1 MIPRADLY
9 KHLLFTSAG
18 ATTICGL
25 IAFLHWMLPQ
35 DVGMPTTFLG
45 WGILWVSLF
54 IAGKMLGVC
63 VRRFELWIP
72 EKHVHAVNHKDS
84 SEEIARV
91 VVDDLRKISELRKLL
106 QGHLLQIN
114 SDGETEATALIENL
128 KCMDEQNQHLAED
141 FKGVSTTV
149 HEMMS
154 DWDSQQDGNQ
164 RTLGRFW
171 KYAASRHEINE
182 KQLASV
188 QQVTEEARQLNN
200 LTGLIRAIAKET
212 NMLALNAA
220 IEAARAG
227 EAGRGFAVV
236 ADEVRKLSEQ
246 SAKAAQEIETGISRV
261 ATSIETQLGNSI
273 DQERAAQEQD
283 TLTKLV
289 NQMVHMDTSRAD
301 LIAQLN
307 KVVSKMEAHQDT
319 QSSQIIALLS
329 SIQFQDVIRQQ
340 VELVDTGLEE
350 LNQHL
355 QELADLLAE
364 PTLLLSERQV
374 LSERI
379 EKLLKRYVMDSQ
391 RKVHGQVSGKFAT
404 TDSAPN
410 IELF

>member
-1 MIPRADLY
+1 
-9 KHLLFTSAG
+9 
-18 ATTICGL
+18 
-25 IAFLHWMLPQ
+25 
-35 DVGMPTTFLG
+35 MPGTLLG
-45 WGILWVSLF
+45 WGMLWVSLF
-54 IAGKMLGVC
+54 VAGKVLGVC
-63 VRRFELWIP
+63 VRRFELWVP
-72 EKHVHAVNHKDS
+72 EKHVHAANHKDS
-84 SEEIARV
+84 CEEIVRV
-91 VVDDLRKISELRKLL
+91 VIDDLRRISELRKLL

-128 KCMDEQNQHLAED
+128 KRMDEQNQHLAED
-141 FKGVSTTV
+141 FKGVSATV
-149 HEMMS
+149 HEMMK
-154 DWDSQQDGNQ
+154 DWDNQQDGNQ

-182 KQLASV
+182 KQLTSV

-246 SAKAAQEIETGISRV
+246 SAKAAQEIETGITRV

-289 NQMVHMDTSRAD
+289 NQMVQMDTSRSD
-301 LIAQLN
+301 LISQLN
-307 KVVSKMEAHQDT
+307 NVVSKMETHQDT
-319 QSSQIIALLS
+319 QSSQIITLLS

-340 VELVDTGLEE
+340 VELVDSGLEE

-355 QELADLLAE
+355 QELANLLAD
-364 PTLLLSERQV
+364 PASLLSERQA
-374 LSERI
+374 LSDRI
-379 EKLLKRYVMDSQ
+379 DKLLKHYVMDSQ
-391 RKVHGQVSGKFAT
+391 RKVHGEVSGKTTAT
-404 TDSAPN
+404 NSAPS

>member
-1 MIPRADLY
+1 MSAHSGFKKR
-9 KHLLFTSAG
+9 LLFTTAG
-18 ATTICGL
+18 TTAACCV
-25 IAFLHWMLPQ
+25 IAILHWLVSQDMGAPQ
-35 DVGMPTTFLG
+35 TITG
-45 WGILWVSLF
+45 WGMLWITLFAIAQAFGTLSCRYGLWV
-54 IAGKMLGVC
+54 
-63 VRRFELWIP
+63 P
-72 EKHVHAVNHKDS
+72 QKHENALEHLDS
-84 SEEIARV
+84 YEEISKV
-91 VVDDLRKISELRKLL
+91 VADDLRKISKLRQLL

-114 SDGETEATALIENL
+114 RDGEIEATALIENL
-128 KCMDEQNQHLAED
+128 KHMDEQNQHLAED
-141 FKGVSTTV
+141 FKGVSVTV
-149 HEMMS
+149 REMMS
-154 DWDSQQDGNQ
+154 DWDNQQDGNQ

-171 KYAASRHEINE
+171 KYAASRQEINE

-261 ATSIETQLGNSI
+261 AASIETQLGNSI

-289 NQMVHMDTSRAD
+289 NQMVHMDTSRSD

-307 KVVSKMEAHQDT
+307 NVVHKMETHQDE
-319 QSSQIIALLS
+319 QSSQIINLLS

-340 VELVDTGLEE
+340 VELVDSGLEE

-355 QELADLLAE
+355 LELANLLAE
-364 PTLLLSERQV
+364 PSALLSERQA

-379 EKLLKRYVMDSQ
+379 EKLLKHYVMDSQ
-391 RKVHGQVSGKFAT
+391 RKVHSQISGKTAAA
-404 TDSAPN
+404 DSAPN